1 MDSRYSNRNYPSSN
15 RGYSGNSGYPKKK
28 KKKKKY
34 RIRIQPRF
42 YFLLAIFVVVIALM
56 IVAVKALTASDS
68 GTPQSAES
76 TQKSGGFLAD
86 LFKTPTP
93 SPTPSPTPTPT
104 PSPTPPYDIPHAVD
118 STQPSV
124 YGLSTAVE
132 VDGTKVDSFQR
143 DETIEFLPD
152 EAYSDAE
159 GIITFRG
166 NNYRDSANYGIAS
179 VLNRKM
185 TEAWQVQTS
194 ELKCG
199 LSTSD
204 PEKTWTG
211 SGWVGQPLIVKW
223 PDNIKQVMNMYD
235 WAKQKEGLVEVILA
249 TMDGN
254 VYFVDLETG
263 EPTRDKLVIGMPFKG
278 AGSLDPRGY
287 PILYLGSGDMY
298 ANDSQMARA
307 MAYSLIDFSRL
318 YEFGKQYD
326 EFALR
331 EWHAYDSAP
340 LVDAETDTL
349 IYPGENGI
357 LYTIK
362 LNTKFDA
369 TTGELSMNP
378 SYIVKMRYAASRST
392 YPASSDNKYWL
403 GYETSIA
410 TLGEYGYLGTNDGF
424 LQCINLNTMSV
435 VWVQDTKDDTNGSPV
450 LETDF
455 ANRTAYLYIGSS
467 LHFTADAESKG
478 SVSFYK
484 INAVTGEIVWEHT
497 ENVNTKH
504 GVSGGIQATALLGK
518 GNISDLV
525 IIPFARTPNES
536 DGIVLALDK
545 ATGTVRWTFPM
556 EKYTWSSP
564 VAVYDDSGNAY
575 IVVCEGSDTGG
586 KVFLLDGKT
595 GTKLATFEAEKNI
608 EASPAVYGNM
618 IVFGTRGMK
627 IWGVKIS

>member
-1 MDSRYSNRNYPSSN
+1 MDSRYSNQNYPSSN

-34 RIRIQPRF
+34 RLRIQPRF
-42 YFLLAIFVVVIALM
+42 YFLLAIFVVVIALL

-68 GTPQSAES
+68 GEPQSVES
-76 TQKSGGFLAD
+76 TKKPGGFIAE

-118 STQPSV
+118 STLPSV

-132 VDGTKVDSFQR
+132 VDGTKVDTFQR
-143 DETIEFLPD
+143 DEKIEFLPD
-152 EAYSDAE
+152 VPYSSAD
-159 GIITFRG
+159 GIVTFRG
-166 NNYRDSANYGIAS
+166 NNFRDSANYGIAG
-179 VLNRKM
+179 VLNRKLEGVWSVEIGEM
-185 TEAWQVQTS
+185 QKGIGYDEGAMWS
-194 ELKCG
+194 
-199 LSTSD
+199 
-204 PEKTWTG
+204 G

-223 PDNIKQVMNMYD
+223 PDNIKQLMNLYD
-235 WAKQKEGLVEVILA
+235 SAKQKEGLVEVILA

-254 VYFVDLETG
+254 VYFLDLETG

-298 ANDSQMARA
+298 EEDAKKTRA
-307 MAYSLIDFSRL
+307 MAYSLIDFTRL
-318 YEFGKQYD
+318 YEFGKQND

-331 EWHAYDSAP
+331 DWHAYDSSP
-340 LVDAETDTL
+340 LVDADTDTL

-362 LNTKFDA
+362 LNTKFDE
-369 TTGELSMNP
+369 TTGELSLNP
-378 SYIVKMRYAASRST
+378 SNIVKMRYAATRST

-410 TLGEYGYLGTNDGF
+410 TLGEFGYLGTNDGF

-435 VWVQDTKDDTNGSPV
+435 VWVQDVKDDTNGSPV
-450 LETDF
+450 LEPDF
-455 ANRTAYLYIGSS
+455 ANRTAYIYIGSS
-467 LHFTADAESKG
+467 LHFTADADRKG
-478 SVSFYK
+478 SVSLYK
-484 INAVTGEIVWEHT
+484 INAITGEIVWAHA
-497 ENVNTKH
+497 ENVNTKP

-525 IIPFARTPNES
+525 IIPFARTPNED
-536 DGIVLALDK
+536 DGVVLALDK
-545 ATGTVRWTFPM
+545 ATGSVRWTFVM

-586 KVFLLDGKT
+586 KIFLLDGKT
-595 GTKLATFEAEKNI
+595 GTVLSTFDSQKNI

-618 IVFGTRGMK
+618 IIIGTRGMK
-627 IWGVKIS
+627 ILGVKIS